1 MGTEGGPGIEP
12 EELLRLAENVEA
24 VKAEV
29 GVQFKRVAQMQ
40 AQLDTMLKAL
50 RALAGKVG

>member
-1 MGTEGGPGIEP
+1 LP
-12 EELLRLAENVEA
+12 ENVEA